1 VLDRTNSPRDI
12 LAGISLIEQTY
23 FLPYIAV
30 LTSKSDTRWSL
41 LKEGVRL
48 KLKPVHE
55 QVVVVVG
62 ANSGIGRE
70 TALRFADRGAKVV
83 LAGRSQVALDEL
95 VRAIQSRGGEATAH
109 VADVSQYEQMQALAE
124 RAVERYGRIDTWV
137 HVAAV
142 SLYAPF
148 QETQPEEFRR
158 VIEVNLIGQAF
169 GAMAALPHLK
179 RAGRGA
185 LIHIGSVESKR
196 SFPLHSAYSASKHGM
211 IGFIDALRV
220 ELMHDRTPISV
231 TTILPAGINT
241 PFFDK
246 SRTRLGVKPRPS
258 PPVYEPNLVAEAILH
273 AAEHSVR
280 EIYVGGAGKSMEWL
294 HRLSPNL
301 TDRLLSRFGYRPQM
315 TNAPKTDQAP
325 HNLYEH
331 VPGYD
336 HVQGSFSE
344 EARSVSVYTGL
355 EMHPALRWGLLGA
368 LAGAGFILL
377 RQRKF

>member
-1 VLDRTNSPRDI
+1 M
-12 LAGISLIEQTY
+12 
-23 FLPYIAV
+23 
-30 LTSKSDTRWSL
+30 
-41 LKEGVRL
+41 
-48 KLKPVHE
+48 KLKPIHE

-70 TALRFADRGAKVV
+70 TAMQFAKRGAKVV
-83 LAGRSQVALDEL
+83 VAGRSLFALDEL
-95 VRAIQSRGGEATAH
+95 VHEIKLRGGDAASQ

-124 RAVERYGRIDTWV
+124 HAVEVYGQIDTWV

-148 QETQPEEFRR
+148 QETKPDEFRR
-158 VIEVNLIGQAF
+158 LIEVNLIGQAF
-169 GAMAALPHLK
+169 GAMAALPYLK
-179 RAGRGA
+179 QTGGGA

-246 SRTRLGVKPRPS
+246 SLTRIGVKPRPS
-258 PPVYEPNLVAEAILH
+258 PPVYKPEVVAEAILY
-273 AAEHSVR
+273 AAEHPVR
-280 EIYVGGAGKSMEWL
+280 EIYVGGAGKMMEWL
-294 HRLSPNL
+294 HRLSPSL
-301 TDRLLSRFGYRPQM
+301 TDWLFSWLAYRPQM
-315 TNAPKTDQAP
+315 TDLPKTDRAP

-331 VPGYD
+331 AEGYNQV
-336 HVQGSFSE
+336 HGSFSE
-344 EARSVSVYTGL
+344 EARAVSVYTGL
-355 EMHPALRWGLLGA
+355 ELHPALRLGLLSM
-368 LAGAGFILL
+368 LAGVGLVLL
-377 RQRKF
+377 RQRKP